1 VRYVSSH
8 PASGAAE
15 LRVLAVEGGSVDR
28 FLGAMRED
36 GPSMLGL
43 IPGGFALELNT
54 DPEAFAA
61 LIPAAGDF
69 YAEMLQMDRAELEP
83 VIHAG
88 VQALEFSAGRH
99 LWGVNASREAGMG
112 ACVSVFEEGADRAVL
127 EERAFAT
134 SASFARLR
142 GREIERPPDRAQGA
156 PMRLDLFPGTLT
168 VEGGARGNK
177 WVTTVLYNLA
187 KRSGESRSAEKWSKQ
202 LFGLARMGAPPPA
215 GLPRKAHLFVKFRL
229 MPVGDAALQALG
241 MMVSL
246 GFCGYGQVDGN
257 ELTVTF
263 PKR

>member
-1 VRYVSSH
+1 
-8 PASGAAE
+8 
-15 LRVLAVEGGSVDR
+15 
-28 FLGAMRED
+28 
-36 GPSMLGL
+36 
-43 IPGGFALELNT
+43 
-54 DPEAFAA
+54 
-61 LIPAAGDF
+61 
-69 YAEMLQMDRAELEP
+69 
-83 VIHAG
+83 
-88 VQALEFSAGRH
+88 
-99 LWGVNASREAGMG
+99 
-112 ACVSVFEEGADRAVL
+112 
-127 EERAFAT
+127 
-134 SASFARLR
+134 
-142 GREIERPPDRAQGA
+142 
-156 PMRLDLFPGTLT
+156 MRLDLFPGTLT